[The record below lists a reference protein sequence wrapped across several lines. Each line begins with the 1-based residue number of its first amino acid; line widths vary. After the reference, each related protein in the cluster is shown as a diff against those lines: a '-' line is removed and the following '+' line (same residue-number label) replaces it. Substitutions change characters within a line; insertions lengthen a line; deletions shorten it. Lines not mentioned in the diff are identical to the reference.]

1 MIGEGE
7 PVINQELYDVV
18 RQLCHEIVEGFET
31 EGIDLNSATFL
42 SDFSYTFVGHD
53 YPVRRQRVLAAA
65 LAPAYR
71 GVAEKAVE
79 AAYSDSMGGTTDH
92 NLCNMVDDFLN
103 YVVPRVAGLPD
114 RDVVFDQFYRYF
126 DASLYGKGCI
136 VTMFAILHDVWDNG
150 LRAVLPPG
158 YALRYFDR
166 PHLGSAADR
175 RTRDRSVPYFEIL
188 ESASPVGIG
197 RAIRDKSAYFVF
209 SYSTTLPKDKELI
222 PAAYKLR
229 DEMTRKFIF
238 SVRVL
243 KSSSAFSEYRGFRM
257 LGHLSRFGMNLMNF
271 PEDFLDGGRPREL
284 QEHDGHQLRRL
295 LPKLAGENYGFISIL
310 DTKLE
315 DALRRKRVGSAGV
328 KSLELR
334 VAIDQLI
341 DYFQILEAIVPTM
354 GSEFIA
360 LYSAVLLTA
369 IEKGE
374 GSWATFQFIKRM
386 HKFRNDVMHGRL
398 DDVLNPKANFSVED
412 VERFK
417 LMIHALAGAY
427 AMNGPLREIATK
439 LALGHSVELT
449 SLFPSSVEEM
459 NRMRR
464 PQNHPPTWW

>member
-1 MIGEGE
+1 
-7 PVINQELYDVV
+7 
-18 RQLCHEIVEGFET
+18 
-31 EGIDLNSATFL
+31 
-42 SDFSYTFVGHD
+42 
-53 YPVRRQRVLAAA
+53 
-65 LAPAYR
+65 
-71 GVAEKAVE
+71 
-79 AAYSDSMGGTTDH
+79 
-92 NLCNMVDDFLN
+92 
-103 YVVPRVAGLPD
+103 
-114 RDVVFDQFYRYF
+114 
-126 DASLYGKGCI
+126 
-136 VTMFAILHDVWDNG
+136 
-150 LRAVLPPG
+150 
-158 YALRYFDR
+158 
-166 PHLGSAADR
+166 
-175 RTRDRSVPYFEIL
+175 
-188 ESASPVGIG
+188 
-197 RAIRDKSAYFVF
+197 
-209 SYSTTLPKDKELI
+209 
-222 PAAYKLR
+222 
-229 DEMTRKFIF
+229 
-238 SVRVL
+238 
-243 KSSSAFSEYRGFRM
+243 
-257 LGHLSRFGMNLMNF
+257 
-271 PEDFLDGGRPREL
+271 
-284 QEHDGHQLRRL
+284 
-295 LPKLAGENYGFISIL
+295 
-310 DTKLE
+310 
-315 DALRRKRVGSAGV
+315 VGSAGV